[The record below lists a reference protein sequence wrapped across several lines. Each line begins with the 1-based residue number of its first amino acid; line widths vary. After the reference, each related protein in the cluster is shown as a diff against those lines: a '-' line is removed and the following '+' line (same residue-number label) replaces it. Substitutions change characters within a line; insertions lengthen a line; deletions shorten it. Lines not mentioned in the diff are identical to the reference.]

1 VSRPVCYRC
10 WKPQVTC
17 VCARVP
23 RVDNRTSVLV
33 LQHPRERLHP
43 IGTARFAQLG
53 LCNARVEVAWNA
65 GQREERA
72 PAWLPEGTALLYPTP
87 EARDLRALP
96 PLERPRH
103 LLVLDGTWHTARTLY
118 RDKAWLARLPHV
130 RFTPLAPSNYRL
142 RREPTRDHVSTIEA
156 IVEALRVL
164 EPETR
169 GLDQLLAAFDAMIDD
184 QLVHARSSRDPR
196 RSRKRRPAG
205 HRRIPEAL
213 VSGLPR
219 IVVVCAES
227 SRATHDAPR
236 ELVQVSAEHLADG
249 SVEQWHL
256 LPRTGLPNALVRS
269 HMRLRESDFA
279 GALDEAAFREQWAR
293 SLARCDQPI
302 VAAWN
307 QSTFDLLAAAGA
319 ALPATLV
326 LKSAYR
332 GRFGAQHAS
341 LDDVVAAE
349 ALAPAPR
356 ALRGR
361 AAQRIASAVAVARY
375 LHALQTEPLAAASA
389 APAITTALS
398 R

>member
-10 WKPQVTC
+10 CKPQVTC

-53 LCNARVEVAWNA
+53 LCNTRIEVAWNA
-65 GQREERA
+65 GRREEQA

-87 EARDLRALP
+87 GARDLRALP
-96 PLERPRH
+96 VHERPRH

-118 RDKAWLARLPHV
+118 RDKAWLAQLPHV
-130 RFTPLAPSNYRL
+130 RFTPLSPSNYRI

-164 EPETR
+164 EPETQ

-184 QLVHARSSRDPR
+184 QLAHARQSRDPR
-196 RSRKRRPAG
+196 RSHKRRPAAQ
-205 HRRIPEAL
+205 RRIPEAL
-213 VSGLPR
+213 VSGLAR
-219 IVVVCAES
+219 IIVVCVES
-227 SRATHDAPR
+227 SRAGRDAPR
-236 ELVQVSAEHLADG
+236 ELVQVSAERLAD
-249 SVEQWHL
+249 SSLAQWHL
-256 LPRTGLPNALVRS
+256 LPRTGLPNVLVRS
-269 HMRLRESDFA
+269 HMRLDEADFV
-279 GALDEAAFREQWAR
+279 GALDEAAFRARWAQF
-293 SLARCDQPI
+293 LAQREAPI

-319 ALPATLV
+319 ELPATLV

-332 GRFGAQHAS
+332 GRRGAQHAS

-349 ALAPAPR
+349 ALAPVPR

-375 LHALQTEPLAAASA
+375 LHALQAEPAARTSA
-389 APAITTALS
+389 AQAITTVLS

>member
-1 VSRPVCYRC
+1 VSRPICYRC

-23 RVDNRTSVLV
+23 RVENRTGVLV

-53 LCNARVEVAWNA
+53 LCNVRVEVAWNA
-65 GQREERA
+65 GRHEEHA
-72 PAWLPEGTALLYPTP
+72 PAWLPPGTALLYPTP
-87 EARDLRALP
+87 HARDLPALAAH
-96 PLERPRH
+96 ERPRH

-130 RFTPLAPSNYRL
+130 RFTPRTPSNYRL

-164 EPETR
+164 EPETQ
-169 GLDQLLAAFDAMIDD
+169 GLTALLSAFDAMIDG
-184 QLVHARSSRDPR
+184 QLAHAQQSREPR
-196 RSRKRRPAG
+196 RSLKRRPLAQ
-205 HRRIPEAL
+205 RRIPEAL
-213 VSGLPR
+213 VSGLSR
-219 IVVVCAES
+219 ILVVCAES
-227 SRATHDAPR
+227 ARAGHDAPR
-236 ELVQVSAEHLADG
+236 ELVQVSAEWLESG
-249 SVEQWHL
+249 GVQQWHL
-256 LPRTGLPNALVRS
+256 LPRTGLPNALILS
-269 HMRLRESDFA
+269 HMRLQPDDFA
-279 GALDEAAFREQWAR
+279 DALDTAGFRARWAQN
-293 SLARCDQPI
+293 LARHPQPI

-319 ALPATLV
+319 ALPETLV

-332 GRFGAQHAS
+332 GRCGAQHKS

-349 ALAPAPR
+349 ALAPVAR

-361 AAQRIASAVAVARY
+361 AAQRIACAVAVARY
-375 LHALQTEPLAAASA
+375 LHALQAQRAELPHAMPS
-389 APAITTALS
+389 
-398 R
+398 

>member
-1 VSRPVCYRC
+1 M
-10 WKPQVTC
+10 
-17 VCARVP
+17 CARVP

-53 LCNARVEVAWNA
+53 LCNARIEVAWNA
-65 GQREERA
+65 GQREEVA

-87 EARDLRALP
+87 HARDLRELP
-96 PLERPRH
+96 AHDRPRH

-118 RDKAWLARLPHV
+118 RDKVWLAQLPHV
-130 RFTPLAPSNYRL
+130 RFTPLSPSNYRL

-169 GLDQLLAAFDAMIDD
+169 GLDQLLSAFDAMIDD
-184 QLVHARSSRDPR
+184 QLVHARNSRDPR
-196 RSRKRRPAG
+196 RARKRRPAAQ
-205 HRRIPEAL
+205 RRIPEAL
-213 VSGLPR
+213 VSGLDR
-219 IVVVCAES
+219 IVVVCLES
-227 SRATHDAPR
+227 SRAGRDAPR
-236 ELVQVSAEHLADG
+236 ELVQISAERLADG
-249 SVEQWHL
+249 SLEQWHL
-256 LPRTGLPNALVRS
+256 LPRTGMPNALVRS
-269 HMRLRESDFA
+269 HMRLCEGDFA
-279 GALDEAAFREQWAR
+279 NALDEATFRSRWAQY
-293 SLARCDQPI
+293 LASCDQPI
-302 VAAWN
+302 IAAWN

-361 AAQRIASAVAVARY
+361 AAQRLASAVAVARY
-375 LHALQTEPLAAASA
+375 LHAVQAEPAADESTA
-389 APAITTALS
+389 AAITTALS